1 MSFAA
6 RISAAYRAFRGAEG
20 KASSD
25 ETPESRLRWSEELH
39 RIVSELGYEFSFLAR
54 VKGREIHFQTPQ
66 PEVIARLLGPEAGH
80 TLDWRPFIDERDH
93 ATMDGAVEALL
104 REGETR
110 IEFRTAV
117 GPNGQRWLEMF
128 ERAERDEDT
137 GVISIW
143 GAVRD
148 VTDAKVATERL
159 KESEEQLRMILE
171 SEPECVKTVDR
182 NCKLLHM
189 NPAGLRMIQA
199 DSMAEVRGADV
210 LGIVEPEYREVF
222 ADLNR
227 RVFKGETVTAE
238 FQIRGLKG
246 TRRWMET
253 HAVPMRDAAGEVV
266 AQLAITRDVSERRRL
281 QEDLLSAQR
290 REALGVMAGGIAH
303 DFNNMLYVILGR
315 AELALRRPAVA
326 DDVKRDLTELE
337 SAARRAAAITQQIL
351 TFSRGPAGEQQIVDL
366 PQVAEDAVQLL
377 RATVPTTVAL
387 QTLAGDDGVHRV
399 LGDPT
404 QLMQIVV
411 NLGSNAAHALRDQ
424 ETGRIEIEIATI
436 SRVASDPP
444 VAGAALAPGRY
455 VRLRVRD
462 DGAGMS
468 QEIRRRA
475 LEPYFTTKAAGE
487 GSGLGLAVVDGV
499 VRRAGGVVSLESDVG
514 EGTVVEVLLP
524 EHAGEAPRA
533 LESASELPRG
543 HEKILLIDD
552 EPLVGRT
559 AQGLLEALGYAVEA
573 TTSSG
578 EALAHIRANPNGY
591 DLVVTDQTMPDMTG
605 DTLAREI
612 LRIRSDMP
620 IILCSGHAERALAEQ
635 SIDEGIR
642 AYLTKPVGLVQLA
655 ESVRRVLDAHSA

>member
-1 MSFAA
+1 MGGQSEAA
-6 RISAAYRAFRGAEG
+6 
-20 KASSD
+20 SD
-25 ETPESRLRWSEELH
+25 ETQESRLRWSEELH
-39 RIVSELGYEFSFLAR
+39 RIVSELGYEFSYLAR
-54 VKGREIHFQTPQ
+54 VKDGEVHFQTPQ
-66 PEVIARLLGPEAGH
+66 PEVLARLLGPEAGD
-80 TLDWRPFIDERDH
+80 TIDWSPFIDERDH
-93 ATMDGAVEALL
+93 PTMQAALDVLL

-110 IEFRTAV
+110 AEFRTAP
-117 GPNGQRWLEMF
+117 GPSGQRWLEMF
-128 ERAERDEDT
+128 ERAERDEKT
-137 GVISIW
+137 GIISIW

-148 VTDAKVATERL
+148 ITDTKIANERL
-159 KESEEQLRMILE
+159 KESEERLRMILE

-182 NCKLLHM
+182 DCKLLHM
-189 NPAGLRMIQA
+189 NPAGLRMIEA
-199 DSMAEVRGADV
+199 DSMGEVLGADV
-210 LGIVEPEYREVF
+210 LELVEPEYREIF

-227 RVFKGETVTAE
+227 RVFAGEAVTAE
-238 FQIRGLKG
+238 FQIRGRKG

-253 HAVPMRDAAGEVV
+253 HAVPMRDAAGEVA

-315 AELALRRPAVA
+315 AELALRRPEVA
-326 DDVKRDLTELE
+326 DDVKRDLKELE

-351 TFSRGPAGEQQIVDL
+351 TFSRGPTGEQQSL
-366 PQVAEDAVQLL
+366 EMTQVAEDAVRLL
-377 RATVPTTVAL
+377 RATVPTSVAL
-387 QTLAGDDGVHRV
+387 EVRACGDDGHRV

-411 NLGSNAAHALRDQ
+411 NLGSNAAHALRDR
-424 ETGRIEIEIATI
+424 ETGRIEIEIETI

-444 VAGAALAPGRY
+444 VAGAPLAPGRY

-468 QEIRRRA
+468 QEVRRRA

-499 VRRAGGVVSLESDVG
+499 VRRAGGVVRIESKVG

-533 LESASELPRG
+533 AASTAELPRG

-578 EALAHIRANPNGY
+578 EALAHVRANPKGY
-591 DLVVTDQTMPDMTG
+591 DLIVTDQTMPDMTG

-612 LRIRSDMP
+612 LRIRSDIP
-620 IILCSGHAERALAEQ
+620 IILCSGHAESTLAQRSVEN
-635 SIDEGIR
+635 GIR
-642 AYLTKPVGLVQLA
+642 AYLTKPVELVQLA
-655 ESVRRVLDAHSA
+655 ESVRRVLDAHVA